1 MRTAPAFGS
10 RDSDYRDGELEL
22 DGAEDGAEEPEGGDD
37 GKPERVD

>member
-10 RDSDYRDGELEL
+10 RDSDYRDGEPEL
-22 DGAEDGAEEPEGGDD
+22 DGAMDGAKEPEGGDD